1 MPKSASMS
9 LIIPRI
15 AQVLLAVLLLLPV
28 AVSSA
33 TTADAQT
40 LRWPSS
46 THQREQKPVWVG
58 KPRWVDQSSTQAE
71 QQPSAPAPAATAVA
85 APAQSK
91 AQATTESKPS
101 AASACKPGET
111 CVKCVANCAEKAPTT
126 VQKLDAEQVAAAK
139 PTSGPTEPPV
149 GTGRWNAIRC
159 YEGGGCT
166 ATGVSAPR
174 RLERSSDGYVT
185 YWRLW

>member
-1 MPKSASMS
+1 MPKSTAMS
-9 LIIPRI
+9 PVMFARI
-15 AQVLLAVLLLLPV
+15 LVAALLLAPFV

-33 TTADAQT
+33 TSAGAQT

-46 THQREQKPVWVG
+46 THQREQKPAWVG
-58 KPRWVDQSSTQAE
+58 KPRWTDQSAPQAE
-71 QQPSAPAPAATAVA
+71 QQPSAPATAATTAGT
-85 APAQSK
+85 APR
-91 AQATTESKPS
+91 TTQTASESKPAS
-101 AASACKPGET
+101 TSSACKAGET

-139 PTSGPTEPPV
+139 PTSGPTEPSV

-174 RLERSSDGYVT
+174 RIERSSDGYVT